1 MSERKKLT
9 GISNALQ
16 EYKQTITL
24 NQIQWDVL
32 VGTLLGDACISLDNC
47 VQFEQCIARE
57 NYIWHLYEIFRDF
70 VGTPPRVKKI
80 RGGGAG
86 DRQSLRFRTYS
97 HPDFEFYYNLFY
109 PAHAAEGGRKKRVPH
124 NIGEFLTARGLAYL
138 FMDDGSALFR
148 KARRYYVFNTH
159 SFPIED
165 QEILVHALKANF
177 EIDATIQKH
186 YSYYMLYIR
195 SKSTERFVDL
205 IRPYI
210 HPCFSYK
217 IQNN

>member
-1 MSERKKLT
+1 MSNKLT
-9 GISNALQ
+9 GNSTALR

-24 NQIQWDVL
+24 SQIQMEIL

-86 DRQSLRFRTYS
+86 DRQSLRFRTYR

-109 PAHAAEGGRKKRVPH
+109 PAHPGCRRKKRVAES
-124 NIGEFLTARGLAYL
+124 ISELLTARALAYW
-138 FMDDGSALFR
+138 FMDDGSALSR

-159 SFPIED
+159 SFPLED
-165 QEILVHALKANF
+165 QGAKGVVDALRDNF
-177 EIDATIQKH
+177 DIDATIKKPPLAP
-186 YSYYMLYIR
+186 YYVLYIR
-195 SKSTERFVDL
+195 SKSTERFIDL
-205 IRPYI
+205 I
-210 HPCFSYK
+210 HPSRKRALF
-217 IQNN
+217 